1 MRTGRSQ
8 SERKSK
14 SHLEHATSAFV
25 FSCNVALHVT
35 KLICGVDVEAVVG
48 LHHRQSVTRH
58 SSLQGLCSGA
68 RIIPAGFPPR
78 GRQA

>member
-48 LHHRQSVTRH
+48 L
-58 SSLQGLCSGA
+58 GA
-68 RIIPAGFPPR
+68 KIGSAELAEHLRCMLECIAQIALIK
-78 GRQA
+78 